1 MEGFDKS
8 LFDQVVFN
16 GKLGITSTVTTQE
29 VTNFAGIT
37 AKGHG
42 TIGDIG
48 NENCSKRGVCW
59 NMIGNPT
66 VDDSKSEETNS
77 FGIGAFERL
86 MTGLSWGQ
94 MYYVKAYAY
103 NIAGYGYGGQV
114 RFGRHRNIFAEV
126 KTSRQT

>member
-16 GKLGITSTVTTQE
+16 GKLGITPTVTTQE
-29 VTNFAGIT
+29 VTNFTGTT

-48 NENCSKRGVCW
+48 SENCSKRGVCW
-59 NMIGNPT
+59 NTSGLPT
-66 VDDSKSEETNS
+66 VNNSKSEETNS
-77 FGIGAFERL
+77 FGVGAFERL
-86 MTGLSWGQ
+86 MTELSWGQ

-103 NIAGYGYGGQV
+103 NVAGYGYGGQV

>member
-16 GKLGITSTVTTQE
+16 GKLGITPTVTTQE

-48 NENCSKRGVCW
+48 SENCSKRGVCW

-77 FGIGAFERL
+77 FGVGAFERL
-86 MTGLSWGQ
+86 MTELSWGQ

-103 NIAGYGYGGQV
+103 NVAGYGYGGQV

>member
-1 MEGFDKS
+1 MGGFDEF
-8 LFDQVVFN
+8 LFDEKVFN
-16 GKLGITSTVTTQE
+16 KEPGDTPTVTTQA
-29 VTNFAGIT
+29 VTDFIGTT

-42 TIGDIG
+42 TIEDIG
-48 NENCSKRGVCW
+48 SENCSKRGVCW
-59 NMIGNPT
+59 NISGLPT
-66 VDDSKSEETNS
+66 VNNSKSEETNS
-77 FGIGAFERL
+77 FGVGAFERL
-86 MTGLSWGQ
+86 MTELSWGQ

>member
-16 GKLGITSTVTTQE
+16 GKLGITPTVTTQE
-29 VTNFAGIT
+29 VSNFNGTT

-42 TIGDIG
+42 TIENIG
-48 NENCSKRGVCW
+48 SENCSKRGICW
-59 NMIGNPT
+59 NTAGLPT
-66 VDDSKSEETNS
+66 VNDSKSEETNS
-77 FGIGAFERL
+77 FGVGAFERL
-86 MTGLSWGQ
+86 MTEFSWGQ

-103 NIAGYGYGGQV
+103 NVAGYGYGGQV